1 MGPGTFCQLLA
12 QHSPPGPFTPA
23 VLWGMWCCPWSWIE
37 LMRACAH
44 TWGTNFPPCLSLFT
58 RLLPRRRGLVRCG
71 RTRGRTLEVWK
82 GPWSGGPSG
91 TKPRTPTCY
100 CSHSL
105 VLLTLASISL
115 SVAII
120 CCPYQAPPALQLPP
134 KTTSPLSAPHWVWGS
149 GLGRGASTLWGC
161 WGWKARCAVEYG
173 LGTC

>member
-1 MGPGTFCQLLA
+1 M
-12 QHSPPGPFTPA
+12 
-23 VLWGMWCCPWSWIE
+23 
-37 LMRACAH
+37 
-44 TWGTNFPPCLSLFT
+44 
-58 RLLPRRRGLVRCG
+58 
-71 RTRGRTLEVWK
+71 WK

-149 GLGRGASTLWGC
+149 GLGRGASTLWGS
-161 WGWKARCAVEYG
+161 GGGR
-173 LGTC
+173 LGVLSSMGSGPADTDEEEGVLLMDDADSLVRG